1 MIEFTTQ
8 WVKGEAFQGKIM
20 LFIGMLLLIA
30 FAMILRSNDTL
41 MRGMMIPLALVTLIC
56 IGYGGNLIW
65 SRQAKLKTL
74 ITEYQQ
80 SPQATIDAEKI
91 RVSKEEKTYTMLK
104 TYVWPLIIVMG
115 LVVYFIMGSD
125 YYKGLGI
132 GISLLGL
139 VGLILDTTLSRRAA
153 IYFDQLQNL

>member
-20 LFIGMLLLIA
+20 MVIGILLLIA

-65 SRQAKLKTL
+65 GRPAKLKTL
-74 ITEYQQ
+74 TTEYQQ
-80 SPQATIDAEKI
+80 SPQATIDAEKT
-91 RVSKEEKTYTMLK
+91 RLSGELSTYKMLK
-104 TYVWPLIIVMG
+104 TYVWPLIIVAGVFVYLLMG
-115 LVVYFIMGSD
+115 QG

-132 GISLLGL
+132 GISFLGL

-153 IYFDQLQNL
+153 IYFDHLQNF